1 MKRVLGTL
9 MILAAGAVPAMAQ
22 SMLKVSLTDRRPIT
36 VSVDGRHF
44 KRVGES
50 VTVNDL
56 PKGRHYV
63 IVYVTETLKDGR
75 QADGVIWEGNVKTY
89 RGQLS
94 LCMVDPRNREANI
107 TEQDMYST
115 PRDEGQQYNNYN
127 LNNYDSKPAEQDPY
141 AAQPNTQPNTTQ
153 DNTSQDNNLTPV
165 PDGSPVASPVGDYNE
180 AELLKNDKKGDVVKP
195 TKGSKKIEQEKKKI
209 SEKATDTDKLAAA
222 KDLLKSTSMTT
233 TDVMAVMDCF
243 AFDNT
248 KVEFAEWA
256 YYKTTDKGNF
266 KQVKQKL
273 SMKEYKDEIDKFL
286 KR

>member
-1 MKRVLGTL
+1 MKQVLGTL
-9 MILAAGAVPAMAQ
+9 MIVAAGAVPAMAQ
-22 SMLKVSLTDRRPIT
+22 SMLKVGLTDRRPIT

-63 IVYVTETLKDGR
+63 KVYITETLNDGR
-75 QADGVIWEGNVKTY
+75 QADGIIWEGSVKTY

-94 LCMVDPRNREANI
+94 LCMIDPRSREANI
-107 TEQDMYST
+107 TEQDMYSA

-127 LNNYDSKPAEQDPY
+127 LNNYDNKPVEQDPY
-141 AAQPNTQPNTTQ
+141 SNQQNYQPDNTQNNQ
-153 DNTSQDNNLTPV
+153 DNTVAPL
-165 PDGSPVASPVGDYNE
+165 PDGAPVASPVGEYNE
-180 AELLKNDKKGDVVKP
+180 EELLKGTKKADAVKT
-195 TKGSKKIEQEKKKI
+195 TKGSKKVEQEKKKI
-209 SEKATDTDKLAAA
+209 NTKATDTDKLAAA
-222 KDLLKSTSMTT
+222 KDAFKNTTLTT

-243 AFDNT
+243 AFENT
-248 KVEFAEWA
+248 RVEFAEWA
-256 YYKTTDKGNF
+256 YYKTSDKGNF

-273 SMKEYKDEIDKFL
+273 TMKEYREEIDKFL

>member
-1 MKRVLGTL
+1 
-9 MILAAGAVPAMAQ
+9 MIVAAGAVPAMAQ
-22 SMLKVSLTDRRPIT
+22 SMLKVSLTDRRPIS

-63 IVYVTETLKDGR
+63 KVYVSETLNDGR
-75 QADGVIWEGNVKTY
+75 QADGIIWEGSVKTY

-107 TEQDMYST
+107 TEQDMYSA

-127 LNNYDSKPAEQDPY
+127 LNNYDNKPVEQDPTNNQQNY
-141 AAQPNTQPNTTQ
+141 QPDNTQNNQ
-153 DNTSQDNNLTPV
+153 DNSVAPL
-165 PDGSPVASPVGDYNE
+165 PDGAPVASPVSEYNE
-180 AELLKNDKKGDVVKP
+180 EELLKGGKKADAIKT
-195 TKGSKKIEQEKKKI
+195 TKGSKKVEQEKKKI
-209 SEKATDTDKLAAA
+209 NAKATDTDKLAAA
-222 KDLLKSTSMTT
+222 KESFKSTTLTT

-243 AFDNT
+243 AFENT
-248 KVEFAEWA
+248 RVEFAEWA
-256 YYKTTDKGNF
+256 YYKTSDKGNF

-273 SMKEYKDEIDKFL
+273 TMKEYREEIDKFL